1 MNATDKSE
9 VIKRKEDIMIK
20 GIHHISMKCK
30 NDEEYQKVKFFYT
43 ETLKLSVFKE
53 CDYCIL
59 FDTGAGMIEIFKDG
73 KEDLEKGMIRHFAFT
88 VDDTDACAEKV
99 KSDGYEVFVEPKD
112 IQIGGDPSL
121 KARIAF
127 CRGPL
132 GEEIEFFCQK
142 W

>member
-1 MNATDKSE
+1 
-9 VIKRKEDIMIK
+9 MIK

-53 CDYCIL
+53 CDNCIL

-127 CRGPL
+127 CREPL

>member
-1 MNATDKSE
+1 
-9 VIKRKEDIMIK
+9 MIK

-43 ETLKLSVFKE
+43 ETLGLLVFKE
-53 CDYCIL
+53 CDNCIL

-73 KEDLEKGMIRHFAFT
+73 KDDLKKGTIRHSAFA

-112 IQIGGDPSL
+112 VQIGDDPSL

-127 CRGPL
+127 CSGPL

>member
-53 CDYCIL
+53 CDNCIL

>member
-1 MNATDKSE
+1 
-9 VIKRKEDIMIK
+9 MIK

-53 CDYCIL
+53 CDNCIL

>member
-1 MNATDKSE
+1 
-9 VIKRKEDIMIK
+9 MIK

-53 CDYCIL
+53 CDNCIL

-127 CRGPL
+127 CRGTL